1 MRISDWSS
9 DVCSSDLFAVH
20 LVDEFAGIIAPAC
33 RHNFGADQAVTIARA
48 LLRRHG
54 IHHPQEWQV
63 LPQRQRIAML
73 ASRQMAEGQIGR
85 ASCRE
90 RGGQAVW
97 SSGVDGILK
106 KKKKTKKHT

>member
-33 RHNFGADQAVTIARA
+33 RHNFGANQAVTIARA

-63 LPQRQRIAML
+63 LPQRQRIDML
-73 ASRQMAEGQIGR
+73 ASRQMAEGLPEVKPVGKIGR
-85 ASCRE
+85 ASGRE
-90 RGGQAVW
+90 RVCQYV
-97 SSGVDGILK
+97 
-106 KKKKTKKHT
+106 